1 MIPQEMRANKSYTG
15 VEEQGTDQILSNA
28 IL

>member
-1 MIPQEMRANKSYTG
+1 MISQEMRANKSYTR
-15 VEEQGTDQILSNA
+15 VEEQGTDQILYNA